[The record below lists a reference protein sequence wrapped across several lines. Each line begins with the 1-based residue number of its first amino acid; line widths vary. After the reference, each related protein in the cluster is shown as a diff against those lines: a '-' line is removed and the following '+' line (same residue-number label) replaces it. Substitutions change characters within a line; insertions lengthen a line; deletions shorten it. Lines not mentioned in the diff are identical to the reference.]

1 MHLFRRTEGFTP
13 LEVLIAMAILAIGVV
28 GVFQFFPTALRQVR
42 QGYEMNEAARMADSR
57 LGQLRTLG
65 GRVLTY
71 RWHEGA
77 KPPAAELELLSPEE
91 QEALEALRYETLSDM
106 RGSQPEMFAY
116 STEGTE
122 EQGVVFR
129 QWSTEVTRIPG
140 FAGGHLHRTTLIIEM
155 ASGRREQFV
164 TYVAEP

>member
-1 MHLFRRTEGFTP
+1 MQFFRRTDGFTP

-42 QGYEMNEAARMADSR
+42 ESYEINESARLADSR
-57 LGQLRTLG
+57 LGELRALG

-77 KPPAAELELLSPEE
+77 APPINVELDQDRLEE
-91 QEALEALRYETLSDM
+91 IDAMRYGTLRDI
-106 RGSQPEMFAY
+106 RADQPGMFAY
-116 STEGTE
+116 STEGTK

-140 FAGGHLHRTTLIIEM
+140 FGGGHLHRLTLIIEM
-155 ASGRREQFV
+155 ANGRREQFV